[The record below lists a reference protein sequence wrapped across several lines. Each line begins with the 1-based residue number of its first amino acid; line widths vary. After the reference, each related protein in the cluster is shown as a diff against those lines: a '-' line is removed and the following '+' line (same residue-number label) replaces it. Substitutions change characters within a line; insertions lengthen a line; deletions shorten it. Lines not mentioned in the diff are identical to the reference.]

1 MVDID
6 NFEIC
11 SQPRDWNSS
20 IHDLRI
26 PEYRLQLQ
34 NLINTRCIMRS
45 DNRFADRYRAHTNVQ
60 VKFMHMLPIC
70 MADVYA
76 TVDVCTVENVQPT
89 YIRNMLTLT
98 DTTVEVG
105 TPAETLDLL
114 RVTIIRDNTLREH
127 KDELDREIQY
137 NRVFSAACTSAT
149 THICRVYVSENQ
161 HHIVVAT
168 NTVSNKMMQRLVAT
182 LPAMAPWITEKSE
195 DFPIAM
201 YQALG
206 KDDAREYYTAFTAW
220 QTKVVRPYF
229 QEREKS
235 RRIEYVKALYQVDT
249 RSLQRSITQHEQQ
262 IQLTEGELYNYYNKL
277 RELQLKLEC
286 LKNLPEANSPDIEY
300 FLKHR
305 RITFIDNANRPNA
318 QYIRFGIS
326 TPCINY
332 DKAMLTSFI
341 ESPRSNQYNDNPVY
355 KNMYTELFLKDRYI
369 LWLHYNIVWSRR
381 SAEHSWQLITE
392 SHVCTGDD
400 AGSADIG
407 ILNPHLYH
415 YQCYG
420 QNASYINKA
429 LTDQD
434 YILALEQSV
443 ACVGTLN
450 FADGIVMQRL
460 HSMLIH
466 HNTTCVQDTETG
478 EFLTIQQFKERISKE

>member
-11 SQPRDWNSS
+11 SQPRSWISS
-20 IHDLRI
+20 IHDLRM
-26 PEYRLQLQ
+26 PEYRAELQ
-34 NLINTRCIMRS
+34 NLINARCTMRS

-70 MADVYA
+70 MAGVYV
-76 TVDVCTVENVQPT
+76 TVDIRAVEDVQPT
-89 YIRNMLTLT
+89 YIRSLLTLT
-98 DTTVEVG
+98 DTTAAVG

-114 RVTIIRDNTLREH
+114 RVTIVRDNTLREH

-149 THICRVYVSENQ
+149 THICRVYVSENR

-168 NTVSNKMMQRLVAT
+168 NIVSNKMMQRLVAA
-182 LPAMAPWITEKSE
+182 LPAMAPWIAEKSE

-206 KDDAREYYTAFTAW
+206 KDDAREYYTAFTQW

-229 QEREKS
+229 QERERNK
-235 RRIEYVKALYQVDT
+235 RVEYVKALYQVDT
-249 RSLQRSITQHEQQ
+249 HSLQRSITQHEEH
-262 IQLTEGELYNYYNKL
+262 IRLAEAELYNYYNKL
-277 RELQLKLEC
+277 RELQLKMEC
-286 LKNLPEANSPDIEY
+286 LKNLPEASAPDMEY

-305 RITFIDNANRPNA
+305 RITFIDNTGRYST

-332 DKAMLTSFI
+332 DKALLTSFI
-341 ESPRSNQYNDNPVY
+341 DSARSNQYNDNPVH

-381 SAEHSWQLITE
+381 SAEHSWQLVTE
-392 SHVCTGDD
+392 AHVCTGDD
-400 AGSADIG
+400 AGSSDIG
-407 ILNPHLYH
+407 IMNPHLYH

-429 LTDQD
+429 LADQD

-460 HSMLIH
+460 HYMLTH
-466 HNTTCVQDTETG
+466 HNTVCIQDTETG
-478 EFLTIQQFKERISKE
+478 EFLTTQQFKERISKE